1 MGIRSGQAP
10 NFAKVLGLLAQ
21 GHLEGAFQV
30 QQIMAGLRQGPRVPT
45 VLPCKFDEFIKLF
58 YPHDP
63 KKALNACY
71 STLPGLDE
79 EGGADPLSG
88 PAARR
93 TGCPTS
99 DEDAGPGA
107 LQGAE
112 EDGRKGGQKDPGG
125 LRRRG
130 TSDTI
135 PERSDA
141 RSTSE
146 EDKEEEEDESPAGG
160 RRKRTA
166 SAPLEAELP
175 KRGRA
180 SLPEE
185 STAAA
190 DSGPAWDPRAQPLVN
205 S

>member
-1 MGIRSGQAP
+1 MFIQLPQSWTKKAERIHCPAP
-10 NFAKVLGLLAQ
+10 LPEDPAIPLLTKMLVPAPYKV
-21 GHLEGAFQV
+21 
-30 QQIMAGLRQGPRVPT
+30 
-45 VLPCKFDEFIKLF
+45 
-58 YPHDP
+58 P
-63 KKALNACY
+63 KK
-71 STLPGLDE
+71 T
-79 EGGADPLSG
+79 
-88 PAARR
+88 
-93 TGCPTS
+93 
-99 DEDAGPGA
+99 
-107 LQGAE
+107 AE
-112 EDGRKGGQKDPGG
+112 KEAKKTRGG

-135 PERSDA
+135 SEGSDA
-141 RSTSE
+141 HSASE
-146 EDKEEEEDESPAGG
+146 EDEEEEEDESPAGG
-160 RRKRTA
+160 RRKMTA